1 MLIPV
6 TLRRKELEEG
16 DVETLGPLLSRRE
29 PVDDLG
35 KATARANVTSARF
48 DAADAQRWEPDDQPE
63 DKADAES
70 RQERDQRL
78 PVVLRHQDAGRV
90 GTDAEERRMAIESMP
105 V

>member
-1 MLIPV
+1 M
-6 TLRRKELEEG
+6 T
-16 DVETLGPLLSRRE
+16 S
-29 PVDDLG
+29 G
-35 KATARANVTSARF
+35 KATARANVTSARLMPRMRS
-48 DAADAQRWEPDDQPE
+48 AGARRSTE